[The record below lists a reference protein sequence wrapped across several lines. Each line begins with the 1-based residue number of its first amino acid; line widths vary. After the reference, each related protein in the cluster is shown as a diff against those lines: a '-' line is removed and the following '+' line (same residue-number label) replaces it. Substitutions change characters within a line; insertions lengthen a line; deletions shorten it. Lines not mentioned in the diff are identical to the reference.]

1 MRTLVSSRLTPL
13 PLTVECY
20 SSGSMCS
27 VSFSACSIALPA
39 SGGTRSCAAI
49 CPGLLGGSGVWG
61 KTGGLARARA
71 KLSSRSCSREGELR
85 HHGRELLGTGCHAQL
100 LPDDLYAVSGP
111 TGLSDPPPSV

>member
-20 SSGSMCS
+20 SSGSMRS
-27 VSFSACSIALPA
+27 VSSSACSIASPA
-39 SGGTRSCAAI
+39 SGETRSCAAI

-71 KLSSRSCSREGELR
+71 KLSTRSCSREGLR
-85 HHGRELLGTGCHAQL
+85 HHGRELLGNGCHAQL
-100 LPDDLYAVSGP
+100 LPDDLYVVSGP
-111 TGLSDPPPSV
+111 AGLSDPPRSV